1 MSETL
6 TAPPP
11 ATSNGL
17 SPAARKRRRR
27 RRIWLGL
34 GVATVVGL
42 VALSMR
48 PKPVPPTVVTIEKAA
63 QRDITQLVSANG
75 KVQPEVEVKI
85 SPEVAGEIIELPV
98 KVGQPVKK
106 GDLLIK
112 IKPDTYLA
120 QVEQQ
125 EAGIKAAKA
134 ANLQNRAQMM
144 KLESDLKRAEQL
156 FSQRITSDADI
167 ATARMQFDVSKATF
181 EASASE
187 IARAESALRQT
198 RDLLQ
203 KTTIISP
210 IDGVISVLNSQL
222 GERVVATGQFAGTEV
237 MRVADFSVME
247 IRVQVNENDIPRV
260 KMGDPVAVN
269 IDAFPGRP
277 FRGTVSQ
284 IANSATTTG
293 AGTQEEVTNF
303 EVRVRI
309 DAQGAALRPGM
320 SGTADVETQ
329 TVKGAV
335 AVALPA
341 VTIRE
346 KGATKSPEER
356 EKEKAQAAAADKG
369 DNATE
374 LYNDKQQ
381 AQQKKAERERS
392 ARVVFVRTGNKVV
405 QREVEIG
412 IDDNNF
418 IEIKKGL
425 KPGEEVVTGPYKAV
439 SRTLKEGSAIKLEEP
454 LKPAK

>member
-1 MSETL
+1 MSETV
-6 TAPPP
+6 TANPPP
-11 ATSNGL
+11 VTSNGL
-17 SPAARKRRRR
+17 SPAALKRRRR

-34 GVATVVGL
+34 GLIVVLGGGYVA
-42 VALSMR
+42 SR
-48 PKPVPPTVVTIEKAA
+48 PKPVPPTIVTVDKAVR
-63 QRDITQLVSANG
+63 RDLTQLVSANG

-98 KVGQPVKK
+98 KVGQAVKK
-106 GDLLIK
+106 GDLLMK

-125 EAGIKAAKA
+125 EAGIKAARA
-134 ANLQNRAQMM
+134 ANLQNKAQVM
-144 KLESDLKRAEQL
+144 KFEADLKRAEQL

-167 ATARMQFDVSKATF
+167 ANARMQHDVAKATF

-237 MRVADFSVME
+237 MRVADFRVME
-247 IRVQVNENDIPRV
+247 IRVQVNENDIPLV

-277 FRGTVSQ
+277 FRGAVSQ

-329 TVKGAV
+329 TVREVV
-335 AVALPA
+335 AVPLQA
-341 VTIRE
+341 VTVRE

-356 EKEKAQAAAADKG
+356 EKERAQAAAAATS

-374 LYNDKQQ
+374 LYNDRQ
-381 AQQKKAERERS
+381 AAAQKKADRERS
-392 ARVVFVRTGNKVV
+392 TRVVFVRNANKVT
-405 QREVEIG
+405 QREVEMG
-412 IDDNNF
+412 INDNTHV
-418 IEIKKGL
+418 EIKKGL
-425 KPGEEVVTGPYKAV
+425 TPGDEVITGPYKAV
-439 SRTLKEGSAIKLEEP
+439 SRTLKDGSVVKLEEP
-454 LKPAK
+454 LKPK